1 MNCFPSCCNCYLEG
15 KQINKTMYSVKERIK
30 EERKREKEKE
40 KKNKLEEKNFFGE
53 KMTNTG

>member
-15 KQINKTMYSVKERIK
+15 KQVNKTMYSVKERIK
-30 EERKREKEKE
+30 EERKREKE